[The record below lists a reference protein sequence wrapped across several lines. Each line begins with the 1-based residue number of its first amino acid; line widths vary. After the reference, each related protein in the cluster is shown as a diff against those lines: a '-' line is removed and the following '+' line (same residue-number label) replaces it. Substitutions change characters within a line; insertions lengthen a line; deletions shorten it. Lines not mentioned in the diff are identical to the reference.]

1 MAEVVAGIL
10 RERIIDGELTDG
22 DLLPKQDELLEEFRI
37 SRPSMRE
44 ALRILEDE
52 GLLTVRRGNQGGSV
66 IEVPT
71 AETSAYTFG
80 LVLQSR
86 RGSIADL
93 AQAIRHIEPITAAL
107 CAKRDDREET
117 VLPVLRASLDETADA
132 IGDGERFT
140 ALARAFH
147 ERLVGCCGNETMI
160 LTVGALETLWSE
172 QERQWAQAGDL
183 RRHVSGRELSQ
194 SRAVGTPGAG
204 GRDPQGPGREGEPAR
219 RSASRPVAALFA
231 QRLRGQGGASYLA
244 TRGNPAV
251 ATGSSSKPAMRVRSR
266 SSAQYDRLW
275 RPSICSASVSRLPPS
290 SREGRSPPG
299 PRTTHA
305 G

>member
-1 MAEVVAGIL
+1 MAATGSSGGRRVQFKPPRMAEVVAGIL

-44 ALRILEDE
+44 ALRILENE

-86 RGSIADL
+86 RGTIADL
-93 AQAIRHIEPITAAL
+93 AEAIRHIEPVAAAL
-107 CAKRDDREET
+107 CAKRDDREDA
-117 VLPVLRASLDETADA
+117 VLPVLRASLDETAGA
-132 IGDGERFT
+132 LGDGERFT

-147 ERLVGCCGNETMI
+147 ERMVGCCGNETMI

-172 QERQWAQAGDL
+172 QERQWAKQATSAGTYPGEKY
-183 RRHVSGRELSQ
+183 RKAVQ
-194 SRAVGTPGAG
+194 SAHEALVAAIAKGQP
-204 GRDPQGPGREGEPAR
+204 EK
-219 RSASRPVAALFA
+219 ASRLAGQHLEHSQHYSLEGSQDQVVRATALRDGF
-231 QRLRGQGGASYLA
+231 R
-244 TRGNPAV
+244 
-251 ATGSSSKPAMRVRSR
+251 
-266 SSAQYDRLW
+266 
-275 RPSICSASVSRLPPS
+275 I
-290 SREGRSPPG
+290 
-299 PRTTHA
+299 
-305 G
+305 

>member
-10 RERIIDGELTDG
+10 RERIIDGQLADG

-71 AETSAYTFG
+71 AETSGYTFG

-86 RGSIADL
+86 RAQVADL
-93 AQAIRHIEPITAAL
+93 AAAIRQIEPIAAAL
-107 CAKRDDREET
+107 CAQRKDREKE

-132 IGDGERFT
+132 IDDGERFT

-147 ERLVGCCGNETMI
+147 ESLVGCCGNQTMI
-160 LTVGALETLWSE
+160 VTVGALETLWSE
-172 QERQWAQAGDL
+172 QERQWAHQATSTGTYPGETY
-183 RRHVSGRELSQ
+183 RK
-194 SRAVGTPGAG
+194 AVQAAHEALVTAIRKGQV
-204 GRDPQGPGREGEPAR
+204 DK
-219 RSASRPVAALFA
+219 ASRLAGQHLEHS
-231 QRLRGQGGASYLA
+231 QRYSLKGSQNQVVRATSLRSGL
-244 TRGNPAV
+244 RF
-251 ATGSSSKPAMRVRSR
+251 
-266 SSAQYDRLW
+266 
-275 RPSICSASVSRLPPS
+275 
-290 SREGRSPPG
+290 
-299 PRTTHA
+299 
-305 G
+305 

>member
-44 ALRILEDE
+44 ALRILENE

-71 AETSAYTFG
+71 ADTSAYTFG

-86 RGSIADL
+86 RGTIADL
-93 AQAIRHIEPITAAL
+93 AEAIRHIEPIAAAL
-107 CAKRDDREET
+107 CAKREDREEA

-160 LTVGALETLWSE
+160 LTVGALGNALVG
-172 QERQWAQAGDL
+172 AGAPMGAGSHI
-183 RRHVSGRELSQ
+183 RRHVSRRELSQ
-194 SRAVGTPGAG
+194 SRPVRPS
-204 GRDPQGPGREGEPAR
+204 RRSSR
-219 RSASRPVAALFA
+219 RSA
-231 QRLRGQGGASYLA
+231 
-244 TRGNPAV
+244 
-251 ATGSSSKPAMRVRSR
+251 RVRRTRRAGSPASISSNRSTIRSR
-266 SSAQYDRLW
+266 ARRTRSCGPPRCAASSASDPW
-275 RPSICSASVSRLPPS
+275 RQA
-290 SREGRSPPG
+290 RSNFLSLLC
-299 PRTTHA
+299 
-305 G
+305 

>member
-1 MAEVVAGIL
+1 VTASGNGNGRRAQFKAPRMAEVVAGIL

-44 ALRILEDE
+44 ALRILENE

-71 AETSAYTFG
+71 ADTSAYTFG

-86 RGSIADL
+86 RGTIADL
-93 AQAIRHIEPITAAL
+93 AEAIRQIEPIAAAL
-107 CAKRDDREET
+107 CAKRDDREES
-117 VLPVLRASLDETADA
+117 VLPVLRASLEETADA
-132 IGDGERFT
+132 LGDGERFT

-172 QERQWAQAGDL
+172 QERQWAQEATSAGTYPGVRYRKAVHSAHAAL
-183 RRHVSGRELSQ
+183 VTAI
-194 SRAVGTPGAG
+194 SRGQA
-204 GRDPQGPGREGEPAR
+204 DK
-219 RSASRPVAALFA
+219 ASRLAGQHLEQSQHYSLEGSQDKVVRATS
-231 QRLRGQGGASYLA
+231 LRG
-244 TRGNPAV
+244 V
-251 ATGSSSKPAMRVRSR
+251 F
-266 SSAQYDRLW
+266 RL
-275 RPSICSASVSRLPPS
+275 
-290 SREGRSPPG
+290 
-299 PRTTHA
+299 
-305 G
+305 